1 MRRPPEVPRKI
12 EDFPIDMR
20 VLFALITVAVFGAV
34 WLFDTAALIQLSVY
48 CVSGGCGVPPVWFA
62 IAAGALAL
70 VWFVSRWRRPAAG
83 GTRRRPAK
91 RTARTP
97 RVKKAAARRQE
108 AGKPV
113 SGGKKKPAKPRAGTL
128 TEV

>member
-1 MRRPPEVPRKI
+1 MGL
-12 EDFPIDMR
+12 R
-20 VLFALITVAVFGAV
+20 VLLALITVTVFGAV
-34 WLFDTAALIQLSVY
+34 WLFDTAALIQLAVY

-70 VWFVSRWRRPAAG
+70 LWFVSRRRRPAAG
-83 GTRRRPAK
+83 ETRRRSAK

-97 RVKKAAARRQE
+97 RAKKAAARRQE
-108 AGKPV
+108 AGKAG
-113 SGGKKKPAKPRAGTL
+113 SGGKKKSAKPRAGAL